1 MLAKPDNAFNGEING
16 SNWRGQH
23 AKYDERH

>member
-16 SNWRGQH
+16 ANWRGQH
-23 AKYDERH
+23 TKYDERH